1 MFGLSNDL
9 YFFGKVLG
17 HPKNDFIIRMVCILF
32 AQIEWPENKMQISLL
47 CGIQPKPHAAFIQ
60 TRLVTFITSPDFLCE
75 GGGEGNKILSRSGS
89 TLNSGLALTKFSL
102 VG

>member
-32 AQIEWPENKMQISLL
+32 AQIEWPENKMQISFTLWYSA
-47 CGIQPKPHAAFIQ
+47 QA
-60 TRLVTFITSPDFLCE
+60 TRSVHT
-75 GGGEGNKILSRSGS
+75 NKACDIHYLS
-89 TLNSGLALTKFSL
+89 
-102 VG
+102 